1 MSDTPQTGLPSEE
14 AKIVEGHDGFTAT
27 IPDASPTKLA
37 TLQET
42 PRKQKKENM
51 TAQANPAKKSVTMK
65 LKKKKSRKL
74 LTGSFP
80 VVDLIGEHGRPGAQE
95 KPAAMDS
102 AASKS
107 EMKMLKAQ
115 QKAEK
120 KERKKKLKKKKD
132 STKAEAG
139 SFPMIELID
148 EQVRTS
154 IPKELVAK
162 VKGAKSKRHIINP
175 NYPYPKQMKNAPY
188 LEEMELLQIE
198 LVKMQTWVQKVGERI
213 VMLFEGRDAAGK
225 GGTIQRFTENLNPR
239 GAKVVALAKP
249 SDTER
254 GQWYFQRY
262 IEKLPTKGEIVFF
275 DRSWYNRGGVEHVM
289 GFCTPHE
296 YLEFM
301 RQTPEFE
308 RMMVRSGIRLFK
320 FWFSVSREEQL
331 RRFLGRAKDPL
342 KQWKLSPMDVES
354 LGRWDSYT
362 KAREAMLFYTDTAD
376 APWTIIRSDDKKRAR
391 LNAIKYILHT
401 IPYAGKDEDVVTAPD
416 AHIVGSA
423 KAIYEHGE
431 HPHSHPHANA
441 AADHSKSGEEHSKGK
456 AAAAAAG
463 H

>member
-1 MSDTPQTGLPSEE
+1 M
-14 AKIVEGHDGFTAT
+14 
-27 IPDASPTKLA
+27 
-37 TLQET
+37 
-42 PRKQKKENM
+42 R
-51 TAQANPAKKSVTMK
+51 AQAKAE
-65 LKKKKSRKL
+65 SRKL
-74 LTGSFP
+74 ESKSKGKKGSTKVLAGIFP
-80 VVDLIGEHGRPGAQE
+80 IAERADEPARPSVPDGRVALAKAARKQE
-95 KPAAMDS
+95 K
-102 AASKS
+102 
-107 EMKMLKAQ
+107 KMLKAQ
-115 QKAEK
+115 QKLEK
-120 KERKKKLKKKKD
+120 KQLKKKLKKKKD
-132 STKAEAG
+132 SAKELAG

-154 IPKELVAK
+154 IPEELVAK
-162 VKGAKSKRHIINP
+162 VKGAKSKKHIISST
-175 NYPYPKQMKNAPY
+175 YPYQKQMKDSDY
-188 LEEMELLQIE
+188 LEEIELLHIE
-198 LVKMQTWVQKVGERI
+198 LVKMQAWVQKVGERI
-213 VMLFEGRDAAGK
+213 VLLFEGRDAAGK

-362 KAREAMLFYTDTAD
+362 KAKEAMLFYTDTAD
-376 APWTIIRSDDKKRAR
+376 APWTVVKSNDKKRAR
-391 LNAIKYILHT
+391 LEAIRHILEQ
-401 IPYAGKDEDVVTAPD
+401 YDYDDKDEEVVGKPD
-416 AHIVGSA
+416 RKIIGPPALLSENSTIQTFTTL
-423 KAIYEHGE
+423 
-431 HPHSHPHANA
+431 
-441 AADHSKSGEEHSKGK
+441 
-456 AAAAAAG
+456 
-463 H
+463 